1 MQNTFTIRK
10 IFPPEWKRK
19 FCWLM
24 PLLLS
29 CSISFAQAQQITGKV
44 TDANDGNP
52 VPGVNVIIKGTTSG
66 TTTDADGLYTLPL
79 SGENNT
85 LVFSFIGYATKEV
98 VINGQ
103 AIINVAI
110 EADTRVLKEV
120 VVLAFGQQQ
129 ERQEVVG
136 SVTTVRPSE
145 LKVPSSNLTTALAGR
160 VAGVIAYQR
169 SGEPG
174 LDNADFFI
182 RGVTTF
188 GYKMDPLILIDGIEL
203 TTTDLARLNPDDIA
217 GFSIM
222 KDATSTALYGAR
234 GANGVILVTTKS
246 GVEGKAK
253 INFRVENSVSAPTQN
268 IELADPITY
277 MKLHSEAVLTR
288 DPLGSGILYSEE
300 KIAKTME
307 GANPYMYPVTDW
319 RKDLIKDYTMNR
331 RMNLNVSGGGGVAR
345 YYVAGSFNQDN
356 GLLKVPKHSNFN
368 NNINLKTYT
377 LRSNVNIDVTKSTEM
392 IVRLSGSF
400 DDYTGPISG
409 GAGTYRNVMR
419 TNPVLFPAYYP
430 KDEDH
435 RFTNHILFGNFQ
447 GGDGDNLYLNPYA
460 EMVKGYREYSRSTML
475 AQFEINQDLSS
486 LTKGLALN
494 TLVNTTRKAYFDISR
509 YYDPFFYSAGSY
521 DKLTDT
527 YKLAILN
534 EEQGTEYLG
543 FSQSNPEVNS
553 TFYLQSVLNYNRLFN
568 KHALSGM
575 LVYIMQQNLSALGS
589 NTTLQTSLPHRNLG
603 LSGRATYGYDSRY
616 FAEINFGYNG
626 SERFHE
632 SFRFGFF
639 PSAGVAWSIS
649 NEKFFAPMKHVVSNL
664 RLRGTYGKIG
674 QDAIGSPTDR
684 FFYLSQVDMNNAVR
698 GASFGTDN
706 SYYRSG
712 VHVSRYSN
720 PDITWETSTKTN
732 VALELG
738 LWDRVNFI
746 GEYFREY
753 RENIL
758 MTRAFIPSTM
768 GLSAPMRANVGEAA
782 AQGVDLSLDYQRYF
796 ADNLWAEARAN
807 FTYATN
813 QFKVYEE
820 PVYDEVNRSRIGY
833 PITQQWG
840 YIAERLFVDDKEVAN
855 SPIQSFGNDV
865 MGGDIKYYDV
875 NGDGQITTLDQVPL
889 GYPTMPEIVY
899 GFGASVGYKNFD
911 ISAFFQGLARETF
924 WIDVYS
930 TAPFVSYRYP
940 NEVFPGDITNP
951 TLQNQ
956 MIKAY
961 ADDHWSEENRNLYAL
976 WPRLSTEHN
985 WNNSQVS
992 SWFMRNG
999 AFLRFKSAEI
1009 GYTLPKHL
1017 TDRMHMQKLRLYI
1030 NGTNLMTWSQFK
1042 LWDVEMAGNG
1052 LGYPIQR
1059 VVNIGANVT
1068 F

>member
-1 MQNTFTIRK
+1 MRNTSTIRDALQPAWNKK
-10 IFPPEWKRK
+10 I
-19 FCWLM
+19 CWLL
-24 PLLLS
+24 PLLLG
-29 CSISFAQAQQITGKV
+29 CSLSFAQAQNVSGKV
-44 TDANDGNP
+44 TDASDGSAL
-52 VPGVNVIIKGTTSG
+52 PGVNVVIKGTTSG
-66 TTTDADGLYTLPL
+66 TTTDANGVYSLPL
-79 SGENNT
+79 PGDNQT
-85 LVFSFIGYATKEV
+85 LVFSFIGYASQEV
-98 VINGQ
+98 DVQGRTIVN
-103 AIINVAI
+103 AAI
-110 EADTRVLKEV
+110 EADIKVLKEV

-129 ERQEVVG
+129 DKQEVVG
-136 SVTTVRPSE
+136 SVTSVRASD

-203 TTTDLARLNPDDIA
+203 TATDLARLNPDDIA

-253 INFRVENSVSAPTQN
+253 INLRLENSLSAPTRN

-288 DPLGSGILYSEE
+288 DPLGRGILYSEE
-300 KIAKTME
+300 KIDKTMQ
-307 GANPYMYPVTDW
+307 GANPHMYPVTDW
-319 RKDLIKDYTMNR
+319 RKELIKDYTMNR
-331 RMNLNVSGGGGVAR
+331 RMNLNISGGGGVAR

-368 NNINLKTYT
+368 NNINLGTYT
-377 LRSNVNIDVTKSTEM
+377 LRSNVNINVTRSTEM
-392 IVRLSGSF
+392 IVRLSGAF
-400 DDYTGPISG
+400 DDYTGPIGG

-435 RFTNHILFGNFQ
+435 RFTNHLLFGNFQ
-447 GGDGDNLYLNPYA
+447 GEGDNLYLNPYA
-460 EMVKGYREYSRSTML
+460 EMVKGYKEYSRSTML
-475 AQFEINQDLSS
+475 AQFEVKQDLSS
-486 LTKGLALN
+486 LTKGLSLDALI
-494 TLVNTTRKAYFDISR
+494 NTTRKAYFEISR
-509 YYDPFFYSAGSY
+509 FYDPFYYSIGSY

-527 YKLAILN
+527 FRLFNLN
-534 EEQGTEYLG
+534 EEEGTEYLG
-543 FSQSNPEVNS
+543 FSQSNPQVNS
-553 TFYLQSVLNYNRLFN
+553 TFYLQSVLNYNRVFN

-589 NTTLQTSLPHRNLG
+589 GTTLQTSLPNRNLG
-603 LSGRATYGYDSRY
+603 VSGRATYGYDGRY

-632 SFRFGFF
+632 AYRFGLF
-639 PSAGVAWSIS
+639 PSAGLAWSVS
-649 NEKFFAPMKHVVSNL
+649 NEKFFAPVKNVVSNL
-664 RLRGTYGKIG
+664 RLRGTYGQIG

-684 FFYLSQVDMNNAVR
+684 FFYLSQVDMNNNTR
-698 GASFGTDN
+698 GAVFGTDN
-706 SYYRSG
+706 AYYRSG

-720 PDITWETSTKTN
+720 PDITWETSTKKN
-732 VALELG
+732 VAVEVG
-738 LWDRVNFI
+738 LWDRLNLV
-746 GEYFREY
+746 GEYFTEHRK
-753 RENIL
+753 NIL

-782 AQGVDLSLDYQRYF
+782 AEGVDLSLDYQRYF
-796 ADNLWAEARAN
+796 SNDLWAEARAN

-820 PVYDEVNRSRIGY
+820 PVYDEVNMSRIGY
-833 PITQQWG
+833 PITQRWG
-840 YIAERLFVDDKEVAN
+840 YVAERLFVDDKEVAN
-855 SPIQSFGNDV
+855 SPLQNFGSDV

-911 ISAFFQGLARETF
+911 VSAFFQGLARETF

-940 NEVFPGDITNP
+940 GEVFTGDITNP
-951 TLQNQ
+951 ALENQ
-956 MIKAY
+956 LIKAY
-961 ADDHWSEENRNLYAL
+961 ADDHWSEEDRNLYAL
-976 WPRLSTEHN
+976 WPRLSMEHN

-999 AFLRFKSAEI
+999 AFLRLKSAEI
-1009 GYTLPKHL
+1009 GYTMPKHL
-1017 TDRMHMQKLRLYI
+1017 ADRMHMQKLRLYI
-1030 NGTNLMTWSQFK
+1030 NGTNLMTWSRFK

>member
-1 MQNTFTIRK
+1 MRNTSTIRDALQPAGNKK
-10 IFPPEWKRK
+10 I
-19 FCWLM
+19 CWLL
-24 PLLLS
+24 PLLLG
-29 CSISFAQAQQITGKV
+29 CSLSFAQAQNVSGKV
-44 TDANDGNP
+44 TDASDGSAL
-52 VPGVNVIIKGTTSG
+52 PGVNVVIKGTTSG
-66 TTTDADGLYTLPL
+66 TTTDANGVYSLPL
-79 SGENNT
+79 PGDNQT
-85 LVFSFIGYATKEV
+85 LVFSFIGYTTQEV
-98 VINGQ
+98 AVQGRTIV
-103 AIINVAI
+103 NVAI
-110 EADTRVLKEV
+110 EADTKVLKEV

-129 ERQEVVG
+129 DKQEVVG
-136 SVTTVRPSE
+136 SVTSVRASD

-160 VAGVIAYQR
+160 VAGIIAYQR

-203 TTTDLARLNPDDIA
+203 TATDLARLNPDDIA

-253 INFRVENSVSAPTQN
+253 INLRLENSLSAPTRN
-268 IELADPITY
+268 VELADPITY

-288 DPLGSGILYSEE
+288 DPLGRGILYSEE
-300 KIAKTME
+300 KIDKTMQ

-319 RKDLIKDYTMNR
+319 RKELIKDYTMNR
-331 RMNLNVSGGGGVAR
+331 RMNLNISGGGGVAR

-356 GLLKVPKHSNFN
+356 GLLKVPKHNNFN
-368 NNINLKTYT
+368 NNINLRTYT
-377 LRSNVNIDVTKSTEM
+377 LRSNVDINVTRSTEM
-392 IVRLSGSF
+392 IVRLSGAF
-400 DDYTGPISG
+400 DDYTGPIG
-409 GAGTYRNVMR
+409 GGSGTYRNVMR

-435 RFTNHILFGNFQ
+435 QFTNHLLFGNFQ
-447 GGDGDNLYLNPYA
+447 GEGDNLYLNPYA
-460 EMVKGYREYSRSTML
+460 EMVKGYKEYSRSTML
-475 AQFEINQDLSS
+475 AQFEVKQDLSS
-486 LTKGLALN
+486 LTKGLSLNALI
-494 TLVNTTRKAYFDISR
+494 NTTRKAYFEISR
-509 YYDPFFYSAGSY
+509 FYDPFYYSVGSY
-521 DKLTDT
+521 EKLTDT
-527 YKLAILN
+527 FKLFNMN
-534 EEQGTEYLG
+534 EEEGTEYLG
-543 FSQSNPEVNS
+543 FSQSNPQVNS
-553 TFYLQSVLNYNRLFN
+553 TFYLQSVLNYNRVFN

-589 NTTLQTSLPHRNLG
+589 GTTLQTSLPNRNLG
-603 LSGRATYGYDSRY
+603 LSGRATYGYDGRY

-632 SFRFGFF
+632 SYRFGLF
-639 PSAGVAWSIS
+639 PSAGLAWSVS
-649 NEKFFAPMKHVVSNL
+649 NEKFFAPLKNVVSNL
-664 RLRGTYGKIG
+664 RLRGTYGQIG

-684 FFYLSQVDMNNAVR
+684 FFYLSQVDMNNDTR
-698 GASFGTDN
+698 GAVFGTDN
-706 SYYRSG
+706 AYYRSG
-712 VHVSRYSN
+712 VHVARYSN
-720 PDITWETSTKTN
+720 PDITWETSTKKN
-732 VALELG
+732 VAVEVG
-738 LWDRVNFI
+738 LWDRLNFV
-746 GEYFREY
+746 GEYFTEHRK
-753 RENIL
+753 NIL

-782 AQGVDLSLDYQRYF
+782 AEGVDLSLDYQRYF
-796 ADNLWAEARAN
+796 SNDLWAEARAN

-813 QFKVYEE
+813 EFKVYEE
-820 PVYDEVNRSRIGY
+820 PVYDEVNKSRIGY
-833 PITQQWG
+833 PITQRWG
-840 YIAERLFVDDKEVAN
+840 YIAERLFVDDNEVAN
-855 SPIQSFGNDV
+855 SPVQNFGSDV

-899 GFGASVGYKNFD
+899 GFGASVGYRNFD

-924 WIDVYS
+924 WIDTYA

-940 NEVFPGDITNP
+940 NEVFTGDIGNP
-951 TLQNQ
+951 TLENQ
-956 MIKAY
+956 LIKAY

-976 WPRLSTEHN
+976 WPRLTVERHA
-985 WNNSQVS
+985 NNNQVS

-999 AFLRFKSAEI
+999 AFLRLKSAEI
-1009 GYTLPKHL
+1009 GYTMPKHL
-1017 TDRMHMQKLRLYI
+1017 ADRLHMQKLRLYI